1 MSVRTLHI
9 YMIGA
14 LILTLFLLLSLVI
27 FDCFPLLPGN
37 DNVVI
42 IQQANLQ
49 LARDEFIS
57 KDVLT
62 LAYRP
67 ATYHSQAVSELQT
80 ILPQFQQVQAGLL
93 SGNAALGLPGNPP
106 DNVRVALLATQS
118 DYTAITTATSHLLAH
133 PDSASPDPIQVEIIL
148 QHERLYIGEMYQVI
162 TLLQQN
168 AEAHTVQLALIE
180 VVVIACTGAVVLL
193 KYLLFARYA
202 LKRIIDRTPLQGRE
216 RSNYSDHA

>member
-1 MSVRTLHI
+1 MSVKTLSI
-9 YMIGA
+9 YMVGA
-14 LILTLFLLLSLVI
+14 LILAIFLLSCLAI
-27 FDCFPLLPGN
+27 FDCLPLLPGN
-37 DNVVI
+37 NDLVVV
-42 IQQANLQ
+42 QQANYQ
-49 LARDEFIS
+49 LARDEFIA

-67 ATYHSQAVSELQT
+67 ATYHSQAIGELQT
-80 ILPQFQQVQAGLL
+80 ILPQFEQVQVGLL

-106 DNVRVALLATQS
+106 DNVRLALLATQS

-168 AEAHTVQLALIE
+168 AEASTAQLVLLE
-180 VVVIACTGAVVLL
+180 VVVIGATGLVVLL
-193 KYLLFARYA
+193 KYLLLTRYA
-202 LKRIIDRTPLQGRE
+202 LKRMLGDL
-216 RSNYSDHA
+216 DV